1 MYHSHFQA
9 KTYHTVCVKMNTLV
23 HNNFLK
29 VSLLGSFTENLK
41 VSSEYQKHLLR
52 IRRLHRNWKACFEQL
67 EGFLWR
73 TISFYVCTLL
83 KTFLELHLG
92 LPAYS
97 MYPEYQE
104 WFWFCFCFFKL
115 WDRVVR
121 NAIFSGP
128 EDLGPRTRGPKLAY
142 TVYVYTGD
150 TIFSGPEYQG
160 PRTRGPET
168 QGPELAYS
176 VCVRTEYTCP

>member
-1 MYHSHFQA
+1 MLEHCDNYYVPQTFSSKELSYTLCA
-9 KTYHTVCVKMNTLV
+9 KMDTLV
-23 HNNFLK
+23 HNTFLK

-41 VSSEYQKHLLR
+41 ASSEYQKHLLR
-52 IRRLHRNWKACFEQL
+52 IRRLHRNWKACFEKL

-73 TISFYVCTLL
+73 TISFYVRTLL

-115 WDRVVR
+115 WDHVVR
-121 NAIFSGP
+121 NA
-128 EDLGPRTRGPKLAY
+128 
-142 TVYVYTGD
+142 
-150 TIFSGPEYQG
+150 IFSGPEYQG